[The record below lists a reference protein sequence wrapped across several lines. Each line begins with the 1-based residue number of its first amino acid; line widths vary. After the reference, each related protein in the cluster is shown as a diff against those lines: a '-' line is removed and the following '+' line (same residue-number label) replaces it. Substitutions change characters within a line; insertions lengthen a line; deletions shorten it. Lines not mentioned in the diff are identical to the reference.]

1 LVSVSVDV
9 KSIRSQV
16 RRFGDA
22 LLLLARSEPVLDVEV
37 VRAAAV
43 AAMPEES
50 TPWIGSV
57 MVIPAGVVVG
67 LEGPADD
74 IVSFVDAFAGE
85 LRARTD
91 AEVSLGAARPQN
103 QPRWMQDSVPLD
115 DCVSAWMVHH
125 LSDRPNEPWAVG
137 EEDTRRLA
145 AVVAV
150 ELEPSEVT
158 TVTIDAELT
167 LNYSGVSIADAAPEL
182 LKTNNRISFAVGRRS
197 PLHSER
203 AYFIGPGI
211 VSVWLGRPT
220 DASLGVVAAG
230 RRMLVASAESA
241 VYGAVLV
248 DRPLSHPEGLPFVG
262 SGNYFRWSRHWD
274 RVVPDVYGV
283 QVLGPK
289 HLEHVKDLSGWV
301 STRLDGGRFLV
312 EARDLGAW
320 YEGVPDPDLLAAA
333 RVDFGGIIF
342 TAELM
347 RQLPS
352 DPLFERLWETA
363 AREGT
368 LAGGRG

>member
-1 LVSVSVDV
+1 MSVSVDV

-22 LLLLARSEPVLDVEV
+22 VLLLARSVPVLDPEV
-37 VRAAAV
+37 VRAAAD

-74 IVSFVDAFAGE
+74 IVSFVDAFTVE
-85 LRARTD
+85 LEARTD

-103 QPRWMQDSVPLD
+103 EPRWMQDAVPLD

-125 LSDRPNEPWAVG
+125 LSDRLDEPWAVD
-137 EEDTRRLA
+137 EAATLRVAA
-145 AVVAV
+145 AVAA

-158 TVTIDAELT
+158 MVTIDAELT

-182 LKTNNRISFAVGRRS
+182 LKTNSRIALGLGRQS
-197 PLHSER
+197 PLSSR
-203 AYFIGPGI
+203 WTYFYGPGI
-211 VSVWLGRPT
+211 VSVWLGRP
-220 DASLGVVAAG
+220 AEGRLGVVAAG

-248 DRPLSHPEGLPFVG
+248 DRPLFHPEGLPFV
-262 SGNYFRWSRHWD
+262 SGAEFAMWSRHWD

-283 QVLGPK
+283 QVLGAK
-289 HLEHVKDLSGWV
+289 HLEHAKDLSGWV
-301 STRLDGGRFLV
+301 TTRLEGGRFLV
-312 EARDLGAW
+312 EARELGAW
-320 YEGVPDPDLLAAA
+320 YEDVPDSGMLAAA
-333 RVDFGGIIF
+333 RDAFHGIIL
-342 TAELM
+342 TADLM
-347 RQLPS
+347 REIPS
-352 DPLFERLWETA
+352 GPNTDRLWETA
-363 AREGT
+363 ASRGT
-368 LAGGRG
+368 LASGRG

>member
-1 LVSVSVDV
+1 VDV

-22 LLLLARSEPVLDVEV
+22 LLLLARSAPALDAEV

-74 IVSFVDAFAGE
+74 IVSFVDAFAAQLE
-85 LRARTD
+85 ARAD

-103 QPRWMQDSVPLD
+103 QPRWMQDAVPLD
-115 DCVSAWMVHH
+115 DSVSAWMVHH
-125 LSDRPNEPWAVG
+125 LSDRLDEPWAV
-137 EEDTRRLA
+137 DRA
-145 AVVAV
+145 ATQRIAASVAA

-230 RRMLVASAESA
+230 RRMLVASPGSA
-241 VYGAVLV
+241 VYGALLIG
-248 DRPLSHPEGLPFVG
+248 RPLTTPEDLPFVG
-262 SGNYFRWSRHWD
+262 NNDYFHWSRYWD

-283 QVLGPK
+283 QVLGSN
-289 HLEHVKDLSGWV
+289 HLEHARDLSGWMT
-301 STRLDGGRFLV
+301 TRLDGGRFLV
-312 EARDLGAW
+312 EARELGAW
-320 YEGVPDPDLLAAA
+320 YEGVPDPDMLAAA
-333 RVDFGGIIF
+333 RDDFRGVIL
-342 TAELM
+342 TADLM
-347 RQLPS
+347 RQLPGT
-352 DPLFERLWETA
+352 PGTERRWETA
-363 AREGT
+363 TRQGT